1 MSTANELRQ
10 LKPEELLGR
19 SGELKQQLFGMKSKH
34 STGVLD
40 STAEL
45 GATRRQIA
53 RCLTV
58 KRELELGLKRLAK
71 EPAPAPAKAEKGEK
85 AAKKAEKPA
94 KKAAKKE

>member
-19 SGELKQQLFGMKSKH
+19 AAELKQQLFGLQAKH
-34 STGVLD
+34 STGVID

-45 GATRRQIA
+45 SATRRQIA

-58 KRELELGLKRLAK
+58 RREQELGLVRLAK
-71 EPAPAPAKAEKGEK
+71 EPAKPAAAKAEK

>member
-10 LKPEELLGR
+10 LKAEELLGR
-19 SGELKQQLFGMKSKH
+19 AAELKQQLFGLQAKH
-34 STGVLD
+34 STGGLD

-58 KRELELGLKRLAK
+58 RREQELGLARLAK
-71 EPAPAPAKAEKGEK
+71 ETAKPAARAGKAEK

>member
-10 LKPEELLGR
+10 LKAEELLGR
-19 SGELKQQLFGMKSKH
+19 AAELKQQLFGLQAKQ

-58 KRELELGLKRLAK
+58 RREQELGLTRLAK
-71 EPAPAPAKAEKGEK
+71 EPVKPAA
-85 AAKKAEKPA
+85 KAEKPA
-94 KKAAKKE
+94 KKAKKKE

>member
-10 LKPEELLGR
+10 LKAEELSGR
-19 SGELKQQLFGMKSKH
+19 AAELKQQLFGLKAKH

-45 GATRRQIA
+45 GATRRQVA

-58 KRELELGLKRLAK
+58 KREQELGLKRLAK
-71 EPAPAPAKAEKGEK
+71 EPARPA
-85 AAKKAEKPA
+85 AAKAEKPA
-94 KKAAKKE
+94 KKAKKKE

>member
-19 SGELKQQLFGMKSKH
+19 AAELKQQLFGLQAKH
-34 STGVLD
+34 STGVID

-45 GATRRQIA
+45 SATRRQIA

-58 KRELELGLKRLAK
+58 KREQELGLVRLAK
-71 EPAPAPAKAEKGEK
+71 EPAKPAAKADKPAKKS
-85 AAKKAEKPA
+85 EKPA

>member
-10 LKPEELLGR
+10 LKPEELQGR
-19 SGELKQQLFGMKSKH
+19 AAELKQQLFGLKSKH

-58 KRELELGLKRLAK
+58 KREQELGLKRLAK
-71 EPAPAPAKAEKGEK
+71 EPAQPAAKAE
-85 AAKKAEKPA
+85 KAEKPA
-94 KKAAKKE
+94 KKAKKKE

>member
-10 LKPEELLGR
+10 LKAEELLGR
-19 SGELKQQLFGMKSKH
+19 AAELKQQLFDLQAKH

-40 STAEL
+40 SSAEL

-58 KRELELGLKRLAK
+58 RREQELGLERLAK
-71 EPAPAPAKAEKGEK
+71 EPAKPAAAKADKP
-85 AAKKAEKPA
+85 AKKAEKPA
-94 KKAAKKE
+94 KKATHKE

>member
-10 LKPEELLGR
+10 LKAEELLGR
-19 SGELKQQLFGMKSKH
+19 AAELKQQLFGLQAKQ

-58 KRELELGLKRLAK
+58 RREQELGLKRLAK
-71 EPAPAPAKAEKGEK
+71 EPAKPAA
-85 AAKKAEKPA
+85 KAEKPA
-94 KKAAKKE
+94 KKAKKKE

>member
-10 LKPEELLGR
+10 LKAEELLGR
-19 SGELKQQLFGMKSKH
+19 AAELKQQLFDLQAKQ

-40 STAEL
+40 SSAEL

-58 KRELELGLKRLAK
+58 RREQELGLKRLAK
-71 EPAPAPAKAEKGEK
+71 EPAKPAAAKADKP
-85 AAKKAEKPA
+85 AKKAEKPA
-94 KKAAKKE
+94 KKATHKE

>member
-10 LKPEELLGR
+10 LKAEELLGR
-19 SGELKQQLFGMKSKH
+19 AAELKQQLFGLQAKQA
-34 STGVLD
+34 TGVLD

-58 KRELELGLKRLAK
+58 RREQELGLQRLAK
-71 EPAPAPAKAEKGEK
+71 EPAKPAA
-85 AAKKAEKPA
+85 KAEKPA
-94 KKAAKKE
+94 KKAKKKE

>member
-19 SGELKQQLFGMKSKH
+19 AAELKQQLFGLQAKH
-34 STGVLD
+34 STGVID

-45 GATRRQIA
+45 SATRRQIA

-58 KRELELGLKRLAK
+58 KREQELGLKRLAK
-71 EPAPAPAKAEKGEK
+71 EPAKPAAKAKED
-85 AAKKAEKPA
+85 KPA
-94 KKAAKKE
+94 KKAKKKE